1 MRVEPKE
8 EHSQKYGN
16 GGKQENPSRLP
27 MLPSLSP
34 KAVPSGTMWKHGG
47 SLHEFFGK
55 GNINVRGGAWKTPIP
70 LRLVCVDT
78 WRFSGFDD

>member
-1 MRVEPKE
+1 MPGGRKRVRIEAEE
-8 EHSQKYGN
+8 EHSQKHGK
-16 GGKQENPSRLP
+16 GGKQEYPSRLP

-55 GNINVRGGAWKTPIP
+55 GNINVQGVGWKNAASFAVR
-70 LRLVCVDT
+70 LR
-78 WRFSGFDD
+78 